1 MEEKKF
7 KQLKR
12 KIEKE
17 IKDLMKFLKKKK
29 IFLATMESCSG
40 GALIDAITNIP
51 GASEITRG
59 GIVAYSTEQKI
70 FFGVPKEIIKK
81 YSVYSPEVA
90 MEMAKVA
97 QKKFN
102 SQIGIGI
109 TGILSRKD
117 PKDPKKKVGQVDV
130 AIAFNE
136 KIFARRFLF
145 PPQKNREQDKAL
157 VVWQTLEMMKEILSK

>member
-1 MEEKKF
+1 
-7 KQLKR
+7 
-12 KIEKE
+12 
-17 IKDLMKFLKKKK
+17 MKFLKKKK

-70 FFGVPKEIIKK
+70 FFGVSKDLIKK

-90 MEMAKVA
+90 MAMAKLA
-97 QKKFN
+97 QKHFN
-102 SQIGIGI
+102 SQIGVGI

-117 PKDPKKKVGQVDV
+117 PKNPKKKVGQVDV
-130 AIAFNE
+130 AIAFN
-136 KIFARRFLF
+136 KKNLVRRFLF
-145 PPQKNREQDKAL
+145 PPQKNRERDKTL
-157 VVWQTLEMMKEILSK
+157 VVWQTLEMIKEILK